1 MQIMSKEHTH
11 FSKVANELSLI
22 SSKKRAT
29 SDMLFEIE
37 NKLKVL
43 VTRFVEMKQIFLLWD
58 IKKSATLTQKSFVHA
73 DMHVHTQFWTSL
85 SSVRYHESGQQC
97 SEICWHFDSLALYQI
112 HLAKT

>member
-43 VTRFVEMKQIFLLWD
+43 VTRFVEMKQIFLL
-58 IKKSATLTQKSFVHA
+58 
-73 DMHVHTQFWTSL
+73 
-85 SSVRYHESGQQC
+85 
-97 SEICWHFDSLALYQI
+97 
-112 HLAKT
+112 